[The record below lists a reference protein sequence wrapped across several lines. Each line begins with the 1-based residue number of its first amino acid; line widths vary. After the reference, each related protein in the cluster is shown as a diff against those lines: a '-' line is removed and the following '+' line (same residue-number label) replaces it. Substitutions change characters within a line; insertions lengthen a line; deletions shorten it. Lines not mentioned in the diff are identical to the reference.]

1 MRCRHLD
8 RHLPSP
14 LLAALLLALLVVFPG
29 PETAQ
34 AQVQEIKINY
44 GFSREFP
51 PFSYERDGEPAGFE
65 VELLQAVLS
74 EVENLE
80 ITMKPL
86 DWIQVQMDLSDGVIE
101 LTTGMARTEQRML
114 LYDFSDQPTVS
125 IKVRLFTQTTN
136 RISNPTQLRG
146 RRVAVKEGSLYQ
158 RVLEEIGGMNI
169 KLYPTES
176 EALKALYNGDVDAFC
191 GADKTAIYT
200 IRHLGLT
207 GISPVG
213 TPLDITD
220 LHFAVNRD
228 QQWLLDAVNLG
239 MRRVVENGEY
249 DALYRKW
256 FVVEMDETEQNQLIQ
271 AASEAA
277 INAYAPYS
285 QTPIGAAVLGM
296 SGATY
301 TGCNVENGVSGFSAT
316 ALTVAVHNAVNSGE
330 TDIRAA
336 VAVAPDGSL
345 ITPTAEERR
354 LLQEFGRGILV
365 LTEPEPGRFVV
376 RTIAELLPYP
386 YQPDLRT
393 Y

>member
-1 MRCRHLD
+1 M
-8 RHLPSP
+8 PSP

-169 KLYPTES
+169 KLYP
-176 EALKALYNGDVDAFC
+176 
-191 GADKTAIYT
+191 
-200 IRHLGLT
+200 
-207 GISPVG
+207 
-213 TPLDITD
+213 
-220 LHFAVNRD
+220 
-228 QQWLLDAVNLG
+228 
-239 MRRVVENGEY
+239 
-249 DALYRKW
+249 
-256 FVVEMDETEQNQLIQ
+256 
-271 AASEAA
+271 
-277 INAYAPYS
+277 
-285 QTPIGAAVLGM
+285 
-296 SGATY
+296 
-301 TGCNVENGVSGFSAT
+301 
-316 ALTVAVHNAVNSGE
+316 
-330 TDIRAA
+330 
-336 VAVAPDGSL
+336 
-345 ITPTAEERR
+345 
-354 LLQEFGRGILV
+354 
-365 LTEPEPGRFVV
+365 
-376 RTIAELLPYP
+376 
-386 YQPDLRT
+386 
-393 Y
+393 